1 MMAQTLDS
9 PAILESLNPTQAEAV
24 QAIEGPVLVL
34 AGPGS
39 GKTRVLTHRI
49 AYLVRVCGVRP
60 YNILAVTF
68 TNKAAKEMISRL
80 HELIGDDASRLTVG
94 TFHAICARILR
105 REGAYLGLSSSFV
118 IYDEDDQIR
127 LVTRILKELN
137 LDDKLYR
144 PAAVHGAISRA
155 KNELITAE
163 TYNPPS
169 YWHEAVARAFAKY
182 EELKNENNAL
192 DFDDLLLKAEQLLR
206 LHPEVREQYQ
216 KRYQF
221 VLVDEF
227 QDTNKAQYELIS
239 HLAGESRNVFV
250 VGDEDQS
257 IYSWRGADFRN
268 VLLFR
273 ADFPDAKV
281 FLLERN
287 YRSTQTVLDAA
298 QAVIAHNTQRVHK
311 NLWTE
316 TKGGPPIHV
325 FEAYDEREEAEYV
338 VTEIQRLISRGG
350 LNAGD
355 CAVMFRTNAQSR
367 VLEDAFVR
375 HGVAYRLVGGTRF
388 YQRREIKDILAY
400 LRVIQNPD
408 DDVSLGRIINVPPR
422 GVGDKTL
429 AQLSEW
435 ADSLG
440 MSPGRALMHLAEMGE
455 SKERTSGHPFVGR
468 AARNL
473 ITLGLMLQR
482 VIEAKGDQTISATLG
497 QVIEQTGYIDY
508 LRDGTEEGEDRA
520 NNVQE
525 LYTVTDGYGNMPP
538 QTALPSFL
546 EEVALVSDTDD
557 LDAQADAVTL
567 LTLHTAKGLE
577 YQVVFIVGMEEG
589 ICPHSRSMDSPDAM
603 EEERRLCY
611 VGLTRAKR
619 HLYLLRAFRRTLY
632 GTSNVRDPS
641 RFLLDIPPHLL
652 EGNVVRGSLARSK
665 ATSAAP
671 LNREERRT
679 LIDERRNRIQRSM
692 ARRQE
697 EEKPRPARREAP
709 ASRPSSPAFAENSR
723 RPTVPRSSPGS
734 HGAPA
739 ARPSGARVRPDEQR
753 GRSEPASDPAGDA
766 RVRPGRQAHQ
776 EPTYKPGQKVI
787 HPIFGQGTV
796 IESKVVGDD
805 EEVTVAFAAQGIKR
819 LMASYAR
826 LEKG

>member
-1 MMAQTLDS
+1 MVAQTADS
-9 PAILESLNPTQAEAV
+9 LAILEMLNPAQAEAV

-60 YNILAVTF
+60 YHILAVTF
-68 TNKAAKEMISRL
+68 TNKAAKEMIARL
-80 HELIGDDASRLTVG
+80 HGLVGDEASRLTVG

-105 REGAYLGLSSSFV
+105 REGAYVGLGSSFV
-118 IYDEDDQIR
+118 IYDDDDQQR
-127 LVTRILKELN
+127 LVTRVLKELN

-144 PAAVHGAISRA
+144 PVAVHAAISRA
-155 KNELITAE
+155 KNELITPD
-163 TYNPPS
+163 TYQPPS
-169 YWHEAVARAFAKY
+169 YWHEAVARAFARY
-182 EELKNENNAL
+182 EELKAENNAL
-192 DFDDLLLKAEQLLR
+192 DFDDLLLKAEQLFR
-206 LHPEVREQYQ
+206 QNPEVREQYQ
-216 KRYQF
+216 QRYQF

-239 HLAGESRNVFV
+239 HWAGDSHNVFV

-268 VLLFR
+268 VLRFR
-273 ADFPDAKV
+273 ADFPDARV

-298 QAVIAHNTQRVHK
+298 QAVIARNTQRVHK
-311 NLWTE
+311 NLWTDA
-316 TKGGPPIHV
+316 KGGPPIHV

-338 VTEIQRLISRGG
+338 VSEIERLIARSR
-350 LNAGD
+350 LRAGD

-375 HGVAYRLVGGTRF
+375 HGVPYRLVGGTRY
-388 YQRREIKDILAY
+388 YQRREIKDVLAY
-400 LRVIQNPD
+400 LRVVHNPD
-408 DDVSLGRIINVPPR
+408 DEVSLARIINVPPR
-422 GVGDKTL
+422 GVGDKTV
-429 AQLSEW
+429 AQLSQW
-435 ADSLG
+435 AASLG
-440 MSPGRALMHLAEMGE
+440 MSAGRALIHLAAVDEQ
-455 SKERTSGHPFVGR
+455 KDHAAHPFTGR
-468 AARNL
+468 AARML
-473 ITLGLMLQR
+473 VALGSMLR
-482 VIEAKGDQTISATLG
+482 RAIAAKGDQTLSETLA

-520 NNVQE
+520 NNVRE

-538 QTALPSFL
+538 DAALPQFL
-546 EEVALVSDTDD
+546 EEAALVSDTDE

-577 YQVVFIVGMEEG
+577 FEVVFIVGMEEG

-619 HLYLLRAFRRTLY
+619 HLYLLRTFRRTLY
-632 GTSNVRDPS
+632 GASNVRDPS
-641 RFLLDIPPHLL
+641 RFLLDIPPQLL
-652 EGNVVRGSLARSK
+652 EGNVVRSSLARSK
-665 ATSAAP
+665 ATATAP
-671 LNREERRT
+671 TNREERRS
-679 LIDERRNRIQRSM
+679 LIAERRDRIQRSM
-692 ARRQE
+692 ARRQQSE
-697 EEKPRPARREAP
+697 EPRP
-709 ASRPSSPAFAENSR
+709 SRPDAPTPRPQPPAFAENAR
-723 RPTVPRSSPGS
+723 RPATSRSPGDPPLERA
-734 HGAPA
+734 GQAG
-739 ARPSGARVRPDEQR
+739 ARPSFHA
-753 GRSEPASDPAGDA
+753 
-766 RVRPGRQAHQ
+766 
-776 EPTYKPGQKVI
+776 GQKVI
-787 HPIFGQGTV
+787 HPIFGPGTV